1 MDNAFDDT
9 AYDTVFDT
17 SFGHEGGMPQDREAR
32 LAARRAFVEMK
43 LLFLRAT
50 APLEDRKGEWLRLQV
65 RRANDPIDLWI
76 LRGPVLRALSAP
88 RPGLGRPA
96 PQGGSSCP
104 AEPDQLDRLADRHLR
119 ALRAELYRSLDSIFP
134 EAFGF
139 EPGATLPPTMP
150 APWEA
155 LAGEARHPGSSYIR

>member
-17 SFGHEGGMPQDREAR
+17 SFGHEGGLPQDRQAR

-50 APLEDRKGEWLRLQV
+50 ASLEDRKGEWLRLQV

-76 LRGPVLRALSAP
+76 LRGPVLRALS
-88 RPGLGRPA
+88 
-96 PQGGSSCP
+96 
-104 AEPDQLDRLADRHLR
+104 LDDRRHR
-119 ALRAELYRSLDSIFP
+119 GLRAELYRSLDSIFP

-139 EPGATLPPTMP
+139 EPGASLPPTMP

-155 LAGEARHPGSSYIR
+155 LAGEPRSPGGSYIR

>member
-17 SFGHEGGMPQDREAR
+17 SFGHEGGLPQDRQAR

-50 APLEDRKGEWLRLQV
+50 ASLEDRKGEWLDD
-65 RRANDPIDLWI
+65 RRH
-76 LRGPVLRALSAP
+76 RG
-88 RPGLGRPA
+88 
-96 PQGGSSCP
+96 
-104 AEPDQLDRLADRHLR
+104 
-119 ALRAELYRSLDSIFP
+119 LRAELYRSLDSIFP

-139 EPGATLPPTMP
+139 EPGASLPPTMP

-155 LAGEARHPGSSYIR
+155 LAGEPRSPGGSYIR

>member
-17 SFGHEGGMPQDREAR
+17 SFGHEGGTPQDREAR

-76 LRGPVLRALSAP
+76 LRGPVLRALSH
-88 RPGLGRPA
+88 
-96 PQGGSSCP
+96 
-104 AEPDQLDRLADRHLR
+104 DDRRHR
-119 ALRAELYRSLDSIFP
+119 ALRAELYRNLDSIFP

-155 LAGEARHPGSSYIR
+155 LAGEPRHAGGSYIR

>member
-1 MDNAFDDT
+1 MPAQPDFDDT
-9 AYDTVFDT
+9 AFETAFADTGAGFV
-17 SFGHEGGMPQDREAR
+17 GMPQDRAAR

-50 APLEDRKGEWLRLQV
+50 APLEDRKGEWLRHQV
-65 RRANDPIDLWI
+65 RQANDPLDLWL
-76 LRGPVLRALSAP
+76 LRGPVLRALSHDD
-88 RPGLGRPA
+88 
-96 PQGGSSCP
+96 C
-104 AEPDQLDRLADRHLR
+104 RHR

-155 LAGEARHPGSSYIR
+155 LATPGHPGGYIR

>member
-9 AYDTVFDT
+9 AYDTVFD
-17 SFGHEGGMPQDREAR
+17 SAFGHEGGLPQDRHAR

-50 APLEDRKGEWLRLQV
+50 ASLEDRKGEWLRLQV

-76 LRGPVLRALSAP
+76 LRGPVLRALS
-88 RPGLGRPA
+88 
-96 PQGGSSCP
+96 Q
-104 AEPDQLDRLADRHLR
+104 DDRRHR
-119 ALRAELYRSLDSIFP
+119 GLRAELYRSLDSIFP

-139 EPGATLPPTMP
+139 DPGASLPPTMP

-155 LAGEARHPGSSYIR
+155 LAGEPRGPGGSYIR